1 MAEAA
6 GLPLVLHNVA
16 GPICH
21 AACMHLGAYIPNLYF
36 VESVRAFYNTYFP
49 VLSDLQPMVDDGH
62 LPIPDGPGL
71 GVKLN
76 PEIFTRSDLVRQLS
90 EGTGLAEG
98 RRAMGDH
105 WAVEEIR

>member
-1 MAEAA
+1 MAETY

-21 AACMHLGAYIPNLYF
+21 AACMHLGAHIPNLYF

-49 VLSDLQPMVDDGH
+49 VLSDMRVKVVDGH
-62 LPIPDGPGL
+62 LAVPDGPGL
-71 GVKLN
+71 GVTLS
-76 PEIFTRSDLVRQLS
+76 PSALARPDITRQIS
-90 EGTGLAEG
+90 EGEGLAKG